1 MPIDVSHVHILRLAV
16 FVALPLSLCFHG
28 IFASSSASAEE
39 WPVVYETGFEEG
51 AKDWTPTEKDTWKIK
66 ATDRGKVYSQYTKAG
81 TYQPPHRS
89 PHHISLVN
97 DLKLTSFQIDV
108 DVQST
113 HPDYG
118 HRDACLFF
126 GYQNPAHFY
135 YVHLGQKTDDHANQ
149 IFIVNGADRTKISTK
164 TTPGTPWDN
173 KWHHVRI
180 VRHTESGTIR
190 IFFDDMET
198 PVMEATD
205 KHFVWGQI
213 GLGSFDDTADWDNL
227 VVRGLLKKQADE

>member
-1 MPIDVSHVHILRLAV
+1 MPTTFSPYAFV
-16 FVALPLSLCFHG
+16 VALLICLGINSLL
-28 IFASSSASAEE
+28 ALETLNAEE
-39 WPVVYETGFEEG
+39 WPVVYKTDFEEG
-51 AKDWTPTEKDTWKIK
+51 AERWTPTEKDTWKIK
-66 ATDRGKVYSQYTKAG
+66 STDGGKVYSQYKKAG
-81 TYQPPHRS
+81 TYKPPHRS

-97 DLKLTSFQIDV
+97 DLQLTSFQIDV

-149 IFIVNGADRTKISTK
+149 IFIVNGAARTKISTK
-164 TTPGTPWDN
+164 TTKGTPWDN
-173 KWHHVRI
+173 EWHHVRI
-180 VRHTESGTIR
+180 RRDAQSGTIR

-198 PVMEATD
+198 PVMEAED
-205 KHFVWGQI
+205 KHFTWGQI

-227 VVRGLLKKQADE
+227 VVRGVMAKDTQGK